1 MNEKDFFKEATKDM
15 IVDLKE
21 IDMNM
26 TNDKKTDRSGNR
38 SENRSRRSIYNKIA
52 VIVIVCVI
60 SLSTIGVGAS
70 AIYHKWS
77 DGTRDKFQV
86 SNEDAEKYEQS
97 GLAQF
102 PGEESGVKE
111 VTQNGVTI
119 SVAQTIIDNYY
130 AYVSFRIE
138 GFDIKAGETPGFE
151 THHCTLDGKEV
162 SNLSGFYARNVL
174 DENGQLVFR
183 DDELVQNYVLE
194 DGSMEYHILLD
205 SKGKKGFLQG
215 KKLAVELGNLR
226 VYDDYLDMKVDN
238 DGTWR
243 FEWEIGGDSTSMTKE
258 THTVLEDTG
267 AVVTE
272 CEVSPI
278 SIRAVLDIDGAKNMT
293 PDEKY
298 AVLSGVKLKDG
309 TMLTD
314 IVDAGNENVNAAGE
328 YELLFTTDRILDVS
342 QVESLLFWKNADETE
357 DGEEDGQYTLNDFY
371 EVPFN

>member
-1 MNEKDFFKEATKDM
+1 MNEKNFFKDATKDM

-26 TNDKKTDRSGNR
+26 TNDKNNDRSGNR

-52 VIVIVCVI
+52 AIVIVCVI
-60 SLSTIGVGAS
+60 SLSTIVVGAS

-77 DGTRDKFQV
+77 DGTRDKFQATGG
-86 SNEDAEKYEQS
+86 DMEKYEQS

-102 PGEESGVKE
+102 PGDDSGVKS
-111 VTQNGVTI
+111 VTQKGVTI

-138 GFDIKAGETPGFE
+138 GFNLKAGETPGFE

-162 SNLSGFYARNVL
+162 SNLSSFYARNVL

-183 DDELVQNYVLE
+183 DDELVQNYVFD

-205 SKGKKGFLQG
+205 SEGKKGFLQG
-215 KKLAVELGNLR
+215 KKLAVELGDLG

-243 FEWEIGGDSTSMTKE
+243 FEWELGGDSTSVTKE

-278 SIRAVLDIDGAKNMT
+278 SIRAVLDISGAKNMT
-293 PDEKY
+293 SDEKY
-298 AVLSGVKLKDG
+298 AVISGVKLRDG

-314 IVDAGNENVNAAGE
+314 IVESGNENINTAGE
-328 YELLFTTDRILDVS
+328 YELLFNTDRILDVS
-342 QVESLLFWKNADETE
+342 QVDSLLFWKNTGEDEDT
-357 DGEEDGQYTLNDFY
+357 QYTLNDFY

>member
-1 MNEKDFFKEATKDM
+1 MNEKDFFKDATKDM

-26 TNDKKTDRSGNR
+26 TNDKNNDMSRNK

-60 SLSTIGVGAS
+60 SLSTIGAGAS
-70 AIYHKWS
+70 AIYRKWS

-86 SNEDAEKYEQS
+86 TDGDAEKYEQS

-102 PGEESGVKE
+102 PGDDSGVKK

-119 SVAQTIIDNYY
+119 SVAQTIVDNYY
-130 AYVSFRIE
+130 TYVSFRVE
-138 GFDIKAGETPGFE
+138 GFDIKEGETPGFG

-205 SKGKKGFLQG
+205 SEGKKGFLQG
-215 KKLAVELGNLR
+215 KKLAVEFGDLG
-226 VYDDYLDMKVDN
+226 VYDDYLDIKVDN
-238 DGTWR
+238 DGNWR
-243 FEWEIGGDSTSMTKE
+243 FEWELGGDSTSVTKE

-278 SIRAVLDIDGAKNMT
+278 SIRAVLDISGAKNMT
-293 PDEKY
+293 SDEKY
-298 AVLSGVKLKDG
+298 AVLSGVKLTDG

-314 IVDAGNENVNAAGE
+314 IVDAGNENTNTSGE
-328 YELLFTTDRILDVS
+328 YELLFTTNRILDVS
-342 QVESLLFWKNADETE
+342 QVESLLFWKNAGEDE
-357 DGEEDGQYTLNDFY
+357 DGEDAQYTLNDFY